1 MHQREDPLR
10 RPVALLLP
18 SLTLYHSRLEELL
31 LDWKGRMV
39 VLVVETAEG
48 LRDLQLLVAG
58 REVVGVVED
67 PDIPI
72 AMRLPDLG
80 RTCIEGDVTTIDA

>member
-1 MHQREDPLR
+1 
-10 RPVALLLP
+10 
-18 SLTLYHSRLEELL
+18 
-31 LDWKGRMV
+31 MV
-39 VLVVETAEG
+39 VPVVETAAG
-48 LRDLQLLVAG
+48 LWDLQLLLVG

-80 RTCIEGDVTTIDA
+80 RTCIESHVTTINAQMECEHRKRLTKCCNRCSIQLSILQEGGEGPSLGA